1 MSKMSL
7 ITTSNYSPNF
17 DTKKRKKREIKFIV
31 FHYTGM
37 KKEMQAIKR
46 LTSPKSK
53 VSTHYFIKNSGEILT
68 IVPELYVAWHAGI
81 SNWRNFKSLNKYS
94 IGIEINNPGHDYK
107 YKKYSNKQISSIVK
121 LSRYL
126 IKKYKIRSNSILGH
140 SDIAPDRKKDP
151 GEKFPWR
158 YLARKKIGYWH
169 NLNSDKLSKERNIKI
184 SGIDKFTFIKN
195 MRKIGYPNKI
205 IKNNIKF
212 YKIITTSFQRRFRQE
227 LINGIIDKECLTI
240 SKNLIKKIK

>member
-1 MSKMSL
+1 MSKISL

-81 SNWRNFKSLNKYS
+81 SNWKNFKSLNKYS

-121 LSRYL
+121 LSRHL
-126 IKKYKIRSNSILGH
+126 IKKYKIRTNFILGH

-158 YLARKKIGYWH
+158 YLATKKIGYWH

-184 SGIDKFTFIKN
+184 SETDKVTFIKN
-195 MRKIGYPNKI
+195 MRRIGYPNKI
-205 IKNNIKF
+205 INNIKF

-227 LINGIIDKECLTI
+227 LINGIVDKECLTI